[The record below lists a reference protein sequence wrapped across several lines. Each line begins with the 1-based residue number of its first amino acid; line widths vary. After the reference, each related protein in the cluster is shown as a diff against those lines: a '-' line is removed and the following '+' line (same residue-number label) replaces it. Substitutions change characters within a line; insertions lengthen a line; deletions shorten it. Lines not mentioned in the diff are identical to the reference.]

1 MLHTDN
7 KQQIRKRKRKRFHH
21 LHHHCPM
28 WQNHNCHCIPARI
41 PLHLPLT
48 VGLIHLQACRVIFSF
63 PWWCCDTITTLCQCL
78 FAATAE
84 LGLEVS
90 QALVTLVSVF
100 GYGRLS
106 LLFGLASFTSLRV
119 SDLWDSLCLLE
130 GDRTIKEEVRR
141 RKMRK
146 FADNQTDR
154 QANKHRT
161 FQTLRPL

>member
-1 MLHTDN
+1 MII
-7 KQQIRKRKRKRFHH
+7 KY
-21 LHHHCPM
+21 
-28 WQNHNCHCIPARI
+28 
-41 PLHLPLT
+41 
-48 VGLIHLQACRVIFSF
+48 IHLLRILISLRAIDVLPVVNLLLYNRNTLYTYNFYSYIFDRCYQLLPHDSM
-63 PWWCCDTITTLCQCL
+63 T
-78 FAATAE
+78 AATAE

-100 GYGRLS
+100 GYGSLS